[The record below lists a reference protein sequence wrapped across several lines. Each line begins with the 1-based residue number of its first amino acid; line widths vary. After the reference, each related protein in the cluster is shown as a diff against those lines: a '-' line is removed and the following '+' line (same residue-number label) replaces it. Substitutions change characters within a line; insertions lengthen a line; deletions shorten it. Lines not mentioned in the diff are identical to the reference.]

1 MMNNWNNTA
10 DEKIIDQ
17 YLNGLEVPKDELT
30 PIERMTLF
38 SQGKEVDRLP
48 CCLST
53 GETMAPLLNMSI
65 DAYYHSAELMCQ
77 LEEYLFDN
85 FRCDFH
91 SFVILVYP
99 HHSTGDISVCRMTIY
114 PYGIG
119 FVVSEYK
126 IYVVI

>member
-10 DEKIIDQ
+10 DEKIIEQ

-65 DAYYHSAELMCQ
+65 DAYYHSAEMMCQ
-77 LEEYLFDN
+77 LEEHLFDN
-85 FRCDFH
+85 FRSDEAG
-91 SFVILVYP
+91 L
-99 HHSTGDISVCRMTIY
+99 STTCSAMAGPMMLTAPEESA
-114 PYGIG
+114 
-119 FVVSEYK
+119 
-126 IYVVI
+126 